1 MKTLK
6 KILLWCILLH
16 ILPLIAIVMFMIG
29 GYSFLEGYLIGMLLN
44 LSILLI
50 IGLCWLIVYLLV
62 KLNII

>member
-1 MKTLK
+1 MKILK

-16 ILPLIAIVMFMIG
+16 ILPLVTIVISMIG

-44 LSILLI
+44 LFIVLT
-50 IGLCWLIVYLLV
+50 IGLCWLIIYLLQ